1 MTPGPGG
8 GLRARVW
15 NSATSGGQLTHFSFP
30 TEDGES
36 HTVEVAGTDSRKL
49 DMVKLFSSLEAG
61 VAKGSGDEMI
71 QGKVQLSSISMQS
84 HMQASMHASTQAMLC
99 KLCKAPCKA
108 PCNHT
113 ELHMLCN
120 SGTGQGTLAN
130 HRGFVCRGYEETL
143 QRC

>member
-1 MTPGPGG
+1 M
-8 GLRARVW
+8 
-15 NSATSGGQLTHFSFP
+15 THFSFP

-36 HTVEVAGTDSRKL
+36 HTVQVAGTDSRKL

-113 ELHMLCN
+113 ELHMLCI